1 LPRAI
6 GALPI
11 RLSERPEAAVGAG
24 LTLPNLPRKGRIA
37 VCKRN
42 RIALRLLD
50 ESRRRK
56 AARNRQRAIKEP
68 AMQRISTCLWFDTQA
83 EEAARFYVSL
93 FPNSRIVEVKRYLEG
108 APRPA
113 GSVMTVLFTLDG
125 VEHLALNGGPSYQF
139 SPAISLIAYCDTQEE
154 IDVLWR
160 KLSEGGREV
169 QCGWL
174 TDRYGVSWQV
184 VPRVLLSLLD
194 AGEKAASQRV
204 FSAMLKMIKL
214 DIAALQRA
222 HRGA

>member
-1 LPRAI
+1 
-6 GALPI
+6 
-11 RLSERPEAAVGAG
+11 
-24 LTLPNLPRKGRIA
+24 
-37 VCKRN
+37 
-42 RIALRLLD
+42 
-50 ESRRRK
+50 
-56 AARNRQRAIKEP
+56 
-68 AMQRISTCLWFDTQA
+68 MQRISTCLWFDTQA
-83 EEAARFYVSL
+83 EEAARFYVGL
-93 FPNSRIVEVKRYLEG
+93 FPNSGIVEVKHYLEG

-125 VEHLALNGGPSYQF
+125 VEHLALNGGPSYKF

-154 IDVLWR
+154 VDVLWR
-160 KLSEGGREV
+160 KLCEGGQEV

-194 AGEKAASQRV
+194 TGEKAASQRV
-204 FSAMLKMIKL
+204 FSAMLTMTKL